1 MAIVK
6 MKKVSLIALQSEKEP
21 IVKRLQKFGGLHV
34 VNLEER
40 ISEEQFADLL
50 LDGETDKVNQ
60 LEAELTQVKYS
71 FDFITKYDK
80 TKKKM
85 LEQKLLV
92 SEKEY
97 DEKLNEKQKISD
109 IYQQCRAINTKFAEQ
124 KNLETKINIL
134 IKQLTPWKSADAKLE
149 TIKNT
154 RNANIILGFLLTK
167 YVEEFKDAIY
177 NSGAIVNIEEISC
190 DKENTY
196 ILLVYHNSGEDKVSI
211 AQKQYGWAKV
221 SFNDLVGTPN
231 ENINRL
237 SDEINAINKEKEELT
252 KQAEILVQHKNL
264 LKVSYDIIASERDK
278 NAVVKNF
285 AKTEKSFII
294 HGWVPEKQTIA
305 LTKAIE
311 EITDKFWISYENPDK
326 EEEFPVLLDNP
337 LLVRPLEMI
346 TEQYSLPNSRAIDP
360 NLIMTPFF
368 VVFFGM
374 MVSDAGYGIIIAVI
388 TAIALIVLKPQGGMG
403 KMMGLL
409 CLGGVSTFIWGA
421 VFGGWFGV
429 SLKPLWFNPLD
440 DPLKMLIFCLILGVF
455 QLYVGMGLQAFRNIR
470 AGNYLDAIFDQGLW
484 YLLLTGLMM
493 MALPQF
499 AVIGKYMS
507 IVGSIGLVATQ
518 GRSKKGILSKLISG
532 VLSLYNVTGFLGD
545 VLSYSRLFALGL
557 ATGVI
562 GTVVNSM
569 SSMLGGSF
577 FGNIFMVFFLILG
590 HTFNISINVLGA
602 YVHSSRLQ
610 YVEFFGKFF
619 EGEGK
624 PFVPF
629 RTLSKYTR

>member
-21 IVKRLQKFGGLHV
+21 IINRLQKFGGLHI

-40 ISEEQFADLL
+40 ISEEQFNDLRI
-50 LDGETDKVNQ
+50 DGEADKVNQ

-85 LEQKLLV
+85 FDKKLLV

-97 DEKLNEKQKISD
+97 SEVLNAKQKMND
-109 IYQQCRAINTKFAEQ
+109 IYQECRAIDTNFAEQ
-124 KNLETKINIL
+124 KNSETKIHML
-134 IKQLTPWKSADAKLE
+134 IKQLTPWKSVDAKLE
-149 TIKNT
+149 DLKNT
-154 RNANIILGFLLTK
+154 RNTNIMLGFLLTK
-167 YVEEFKDAIY
+167 YVEEFKGAIY
-177 NSGAIVNIEEISC
+177 NSGADVHIEEISS

-196 ILLVYHNSGEDKVSI
+196 ILLIYHNSGEDKVS
-211 AQKQYGWAKV
+211 AVQKQSGWTKV
-221 SFNDLVGTPN
+221 TFNDLVGTPA

-237 SDEINAINKEKEELT
+237 NDEINSINKEKEDLI
-252 KQAEILVQHKNL
+252 KQAEMLVQHKDF
-264 LKVSYDIIASERDK
+264 LKASYDIIASERDK
-278 NAVVKNF
+278 SAIVKNF
-285 AKTEKSFII
+285 GKTEKSFII
-294 HGWVPEKQTIA
+294 HGWVPEKQTEA
-305 LTKAIE
+305 LTSAIE
-311 EITDKFWISYENPDK
+311 QITDKFWIHYENPDND
-326 EEEFPVLLDNP
+326 EEFPVLLDNP
-337 LLVRPLEMI
+337 VLVRPLEMI

-360 NLIMTPFF
+360 NLIMTPFY

-374 MVSDAGYGIIIAVI
+374 MVSDAGYGIILAVI
-388 TAIALIVLKPQGGMG
+388 TAIALIVLKPEGGMK

-409 CLGGVSTFIWGA
+409 CLGGVSTFVWGA
-421 VFGGWFGV
+421 IFGGWFGI
-429 SLKPLWFNPLD
+429 SLKPLWFSPLDNPLQ
-440 DPLKMLIFCLILGVF
+440 MLIFCLILGVF
-455 QLYVGMGLQAFRNIR
+455 QLYVGMGLQAFKNIR
-470 AGNYLDAIFDQGLW
+470 AGKYLDAIFDQGLW

-493 MALPQF
+493 MALPGF

-507 IVGSIGLVATQ
+507 IVGAVGLVATQ
-518 GRSKKGILSKLISG
+518 GRTKQGILNKLISG

-569 SSMLGGSF
+569 ATMLSGSII
-577 FGNIFMVFFLILG
+577 GNIFMVFFLILG
-590 HTFNISINVLGA
+590 HTFNIAINVLGA

-619 EGEGK
+619 EGDGK
-624 PFVPF
+624 PFIPF

>member
-21 IVKRLQKFGGLHV
+21 IINRLQKFGGLHI

-40 ISEEQFADLL
+40 ISEEQFNDLRI
-50 LDGETDKVNQ
+50 DSEIDKVNQ

-85 LEQKLLV
+85 FDKKLLV

-97 DEKLNEKQKISD
+97 SEVLNAKQKMND
-109 IYQQCRAINTKFAEQ
+109 IYQECRAIDTKFAEH
-124 KNLETKINIL
+124 KNSETKIHML
-134 IKQLTPWKSADAKLE
+134 IKQLTLWKSVDTKLE
-149 TIKNT
+149 DLKNT
-154 RNANIILGFLLTK
+154 RNTNIMLGFLLIK
-167 YVEEFKDAIY
+167 YVEEFKGAIY
-177 NSGAIVNIEEISC
+177 NSGADVHIEEISS

-196 ILLVYHNSGEDKVSI
+196 ILLIYHNSGEDKVS
-211 AQKQYGWAKV
+211 AVQKQSGWTKV
-221 SFNDLVGTPN
+221 TFNDLVGTPA

-237 SDEINAINKEKEELT
+237 NDEINSINKEKEDLI
-252 KQAEILVQHKNL
+252 KQAEMLVQHKDF
-264 LKVSYDIIASERDK
+264 LKASYDIIASERDK
-278 NAVVKNF
+278 SAIVKNF

-294 HGWVPEKQTIA
+294 HGWVPEKQTEA
-305 LTKAIE
+305 LTSAIE
-311 EITDKFWISYENPDK
+311 QITDKFWIHFENPDND
-326 EEEFPVLLDNP
+326 EEFPVLLDNP
-337 LLVRPLEMI
+337 VLVRPLEMI

-374 MVSDAGYGIIIAVI
+374 MVSDAGYGIILAVI
-388 TAIALIVLKPQGGMG
+388 TTIALIVLKPEGGMK

-409 CLGGVSTFIWGA
+409 CLGGISTFVWGA
-421 VFGGWFGV
+421 IFGGWFGV

-440 DPLKMLIFCLILGVF
+440 NPLQMLIFCLILGVF
-455 QLYVGMGLQAFRNIR
+455 QLYVGMGLQAFKNIR

-484 YLLLTGLMM
+484 YLLLTGLIM
-493 MALPQF
+493 MALPGF

-507 IVGSIGLVATQ
+507 IVGAVGLVATQ
-518 GRSKKGILSKLISG
+518 GRTKQGILNKLISG

-569 SSMLGGSF
+569 ATMLSGSII
-577 FGNIFMVFFLILG
+577 GNIFMVFFLILG
-590 HTFNISINVLGA
+590 HTFNIAINVLGA

-619 EGEGK
+619 EGDGK

-629 RTLSKYTR
+629 RKLAKYTR

>member
-6 MKKVSLIALQSEKEP
+6 MKKVSLIALQSEKES
-21 IVKRLQKFGGLHV
+21 IVKRLQKFGGLHI

-40 ISEEQFADLL
+40 ISEDQFNDLL

-85 LEQKLLV
+85 FDQKLLV

-97 DEKLNEKQKISD
+97 YENLNEKQKLND
-109 IYQQCRAINTKFAEQ
+109 IYLQCRAIDTKLAEQ
-124 KNLETKINIL
+124 KNSETKINIL
-134 IKQLTPWKSADAKLE
+134 IKQLIPWKSMDSKLE
-149 TIKNT
+149 DLKNT
-154 RNANIILGFLLTK
+154 RNTNIVLGFLLTK
-167 YVEEFKDAIY
+167 YAEEFKDAMY
-177 NSGAIVNIEEISC
+177 NSDAKVHIEEISS

-196 ILLVYHNSGEDKVSI
+196 ILLIYHNSGEDKVSI
-211 AQKQYGWAKV
+211 VQKQSGWTKAT
-221 SFNDLVGTPN
+221 FNDLVGTPA

-237 SDEINAINKEKEELT
+237 SDAISSINKEREDLA
-252 KQAEILVQHKNL
+252 KQAEKLVQHKDF

-278 NAVVKNF
+278 SAVVKNF
-285 AKTEKSFII
+285 AKTEKSFVI
-294 HGWVPEKQTIA
+294 HGWVPEKQTTA
-305 LTKAIE
+305 LTTALE
-311 EITDKFWISYENPDK
+311 EITDKFWIQYENPNKD
-326 EEEFPVLLDNP
+326 EEFPVLLDNP
-337 LLVRPLEMI
+337 VIVRPLEMI

-360 NLIMTPFF
+360 NLIMAPFF
-368 VVFFGM
+368 VMFFGM
-374 MVSDAGYGIIIAVI
+374 MVSDAGYGIVLALI
-388 TAIALIVLKPQGGMG
+388 TAIALIVLKPEGGMK

-409 CLGGVSTFIWGA
+409 CLGGISTFIWGA

-429 SLKPLWFNPLD
+429 NLKPLWFNPLD
-440 DPLKMLIFCLILGVF
+440 NPLQMLIFCLILGVF
-455 QLYVGMGLQAFRNIR
+455 QLYVGMGLQAFKNIR
-470 AGNYLDAIFDQGLW
+470 AGNYLDALFDQGLW
-484 YLLLTGLMM
+484 YLLLTGLIML
-493 MALPQF
+493 ALPQF
-499 AVIGKYMS
+499 AVAGKFMS
-507 IVGSIGLVATQ
+507 IGGAVGLVATQ
-518 GRSKKGILSKLISG
+518 GRTKQGILNKLISG

-577 FGNIFMVFFLILG
+577 IGNIFMVFFLILG
-590 HTFNISINVLGA
+590 HSFNIAINVLGA

-619 EGEGK
+619 EGDGK

-629 RTLSKYTR
+629 RTFSKYTK

>member
-21 IVKRLQKFGGLHV
+21 IIKGLQKFGGLHI

-40 ISEEQFADLL
+40 ISEEQFNDLRI
-50 LDGETDKVNQ
+50 DGETDKVNQ
-60 LEAELTQVKYS
+60 LEAELAQVKYS

-85 LEQKLLV
+85 FDQKPII

-97 DEKLNEKQKISD
+97 SEVLNEKQKMND
-109 IYQQCRAINTKFAEQ
+109 IYQECRAIDTKFAEQ
-124 KNLETKINIL
+124 KNSETKINML
-134 IKQLTPWKSADAKLE
+134 IKQLTPWKSVDTKLE
-149 TIKNT
+149 NLKNT
-154 RNANIILGFLLTK
+154 RNTNIMLGFLLTK
-167 YVEEFKDAIY
+167 YVEEFKNAIY
-177 NSGAIVNIEEISC
+177 NSGADVHIEEISS

-196 ILLVYHNSGEDKVSI
+196 ILLIYHNSREDKVS
-211 AQKQYGWAKV
+211 AVQKQSGWAKV
-221 SFNDLVGTPN
+221 TFNDLVGTPA

-237 SDEINAINKEKEELT
+237 SDDINSINKEKEDLV
-252 KQAEILVQHKNL
+252 KQAEMLVQHKDF

-278 NAVVKNF
+278 SVVVKNF

-294 HGWVPEKQTIA
+294 HGWVPEKQTTA
-305 LTKAIE
+305 LTSEIE
-311 EITDKFWISYENPDK
+311 QITEKFWIHFEDPDK
-326 EEEFPVLLDNP
+326 DEEFPVLLDNP
-337 LLVRPLEMI
+337 ALVRPLEMI

-374 MVSDAGYGIIIAVI
+374 MVSDAGYGIILAVI
-388 TAIALIVLKPQGGMG
+388 TAVALIVLKPEGGMK

-409 CLGGVSTFIWGA
+409 CLGGISTFVWGA
-421 VFGGWFGV
+421 IFGGWFGI

-440 DPLKMLIFCLILGVF
+440 NPLQMLIFCLILGVF
-455 QLYVGMGLQAFRNIR
+455 QLYVGMGLQAFKNIR

-484 YLLLTGLMM
+484 YTLLTGLMM

-499 AVIGKYMS
+499 AVIGKYMA
-507 IVGSIGLVATQ
+507 IIGAVGLVATQ
-518 GRSKKGILSKLISG
+518 GRTKKGIVSKLISG

-569 SSMLGGSF
+569 SSMLGGSII
-577 FGNIFMVFFLILG
+577 GNIFMVFFLIVG

-619 EGEGK
+619 EGDGK

-629 RTLSKYTR
+629 RKLAKYTR